1 MRKKTETATFRGK
14 AALLLSLLLAVSCND
29 GNDTPGPNEKPQETI
44 ELHEL
49 LGAWEAEGY
58 HWDLDEG
65 RSVCY
70 RMTDDGQDFALNE
83 NGDYVVIPSIR
94 DYCEQYAADYNA
106 DPANDIEGTPED
118 FADHPYEDTGLFT
131 NIVITEEKAV
141 VYSGQRIEGAGTI
154 AILCVTGSYSYDK
167 AAGQLTVADVA
178 IESDPRTLAID
189 VSRDEEGRTNFRYSD
204 FDMYTTPSYD
214 RTKTYY
220 VYAPMIYYCRP
231 GEPYIPRE

>member
-1 MRKKTETATFRGK
+1 M
-14 AALLLSLLLAVSCND
+14 
-29 GNDTPGPNEKPQETI
+29 
-44 ELHEL
+44 
-49 LGAWEAEGY
+49 
-58 HWDLDEG
+58 
-65 RSVCY
+65 
-70 RMTDDGQDFALNE
+70 
-83 NGDYVVIPSIR
+83 
-94 DYCEQYAADYNA
+94 
-106 DPANDIEGTPED
+106 
-118 FADHPYEDTGLFT
+118 
-131 NIVITEEKAV
+131 V